1 MSRIAVIFNPNSRKN
16 RKRPHGWAERLRHI
30 VADLGEVHETR
41 ELAELRPVLES
52 ALERG
57 VDYLVSDGGDGSLH
71 WAANETLALLRQSAT
86 SPRLPNLVPT
96 NGGTI
101 DFVAR
106 KVGITGN
113 AEKILLSLTKSLKRR
128 RPPELVP
135 IDSLEVVGS
144 QRDAQGREQPF
155 QRIGFAL
162 AAGGIGQRFFDK
174 YYREPEP
181 GTRAILSVVLRAVSS
196 YGLGQLG
203 GLAPEPALRYGRE
216 VFAPTRARVTID
228 GWPVPCDSHGAI
240 HAGSLDVSLA
250 GLFKV
255 FPLARTRGQLHF
267 QAGGIVPTEI
277 IRALPD
283 LYRGRAIKS
292 EHLFEK
298 SGQEMHVE
306 ALGDE
311 LLSPIIDG
319 EIFRGLSHMTVR
331 RGPVI
336 WVPRISA

>member
-71 WAANETLALLRQSAT
+71 WAANEALALLRQSGT
-86 SPRLPNLVPT
+86 SRLPNLVPT
-96 NGGTI
+96 NGGAI

-113 AEKILLSLTKSLKRR
+113 AEKILLSLTRSLKRR

-135 IDSLEVVGS
+135 IDSLEVSGAV
-144 QRDAQGREQPF
+144 RDAGGREQPF
-155 QRIGFAL
+155 LRIGFAL

-174 YYREPEP
+174 YYRQPEP
-181 GTRAILSVVLRAVSS
+181 GTRAILSVVLRSVASHGV
-196 YGLGQLG
+196 GQLAG
-203 GLAPEPALRYGRE
+203 WAPEELLRYGRE

-228 GWPVPCDSHGAI
+228 GWTVPCESHGAI

-250 GLFKV
+250 GVFRV

-298 SGQEMHVE
+298 AGQEMHVE

-319 EIFRGLSHMTVR
+319 EIFRGLSRMTVR